1 MQVIAEDPAMQ
12 NVFIQALRDSNVPG
26 YRNFQQLSEIGSRA
40 VRRLAEIQ
48 YRLAAIGIDGTVGH
62 ARLLASTPNYA
73 ELVQAQSALAS
84 DCGNRL
90 IAIGYD
96 AAQALTETREEW
108 VAWLQKEFVAAP
120 KPAQHKSKGK
130 VKNAARRRTAR
141 RAA

>member
-1 MQVIAEDPAMQ
+1 MQ

-26 YRNFQQLSEIGSRA
+26 YRNFQQLGEIGSKA

-48 YRLAAIGIDGTVGH
+48 YKLAAIGIEGTVGQ
-62 ARLLASTPNYA
+62 ARLLTGTPNYA

-90 IAIGYD
+90 IAVGYD
-96 AAQALTETREEW
+96 AAHALTETREEW
-108 VAWLQKEFVAAP
+108 VAWMQKGFDAAP

-130 VKNAARRRTAR
+130 AKNAARRAAR
-141 RAA
+141 KVA